1 MEKSA
6 PIAQH
11 TKDLPEALRVMP
23 LPEPRDRR
31 STRQLASALELRK
44 RNDPGSFP
52 GYTKLYCGHG
62 VCPGG
67 CQVKIRA
74 GGGV

>member
-23 LPEPRDRR
+23 LPEPRDWR
-31 STRQLASALELRK
+31 STIKLASAAVTVPLLL
-44 RNDPGSFP
+44 N
-52 GYTKLYCGHG
+52 
-62 VCPGG
+62 
-67 CQVKIRA
+67 
-74 GGGV
+74 